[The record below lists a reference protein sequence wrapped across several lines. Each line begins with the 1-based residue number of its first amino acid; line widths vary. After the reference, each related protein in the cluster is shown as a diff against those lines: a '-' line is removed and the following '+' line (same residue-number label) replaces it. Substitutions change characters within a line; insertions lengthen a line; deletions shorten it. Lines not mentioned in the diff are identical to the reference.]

1 MIIPTRMTP
10 PREAARQTGARLAG
24 RALVT
29 ALALLA
35 SLQAARAEGA
45 LESGEFAVEYLK
57 RVSRVWRFVAAVEG
71 ESDEVELILEA
82 QARLNPHVLLKL
94 NSGFGVTSKAADFA
108 PEVGVLFS
116 W

>member
-35 SLQAARAEGA
+35 SLQAARAEDPHRQDASSPAYLADRGPGIA
-45 LESGEFAVEYLK
+45 TSLFGTYVRRGEWL
-57 RVSRVWRFVAAVEG
+57 G
-71 ESDEVELILEA
+71 
-82 QARLNPHVLLKL
+82 
-94 NSGFGVTSKAADFA
+94 
-108 PEVGVLFS
+108 
-116 W
+116 